1 MEYTLAQVDLFS
13 NVIDKQIKD
22 ESRLTLTLLRVAQA
36 SKDGYERACRQL
48 FGVDG

>member
-1 MEYTLAQVDLFS
+1 MEYTLAQVDMFCR
-13 NVIDKQIKD
+13 VVDQQVKD

-36 SKDGYERACRQL
+36 DKDGYERACRQL

>member
-1 MEYTLAQVDLFS
+1 MEYTLAQVSMFS
-13 NVIDKQIKD
+13 RAIDKLDKD

-36 SKDGYERACRQL
+36 NKEGYERACRQL